1 MLRRSPL
8 LLVLVVATN
17 SLLPGCAS
25 IGIKNGIPYFA
36 KHEQWE
42 PEIEEEDKW
51 ASVGKVG
58 RGNRKLDDEI
68 DPVKTMIMS
77 KQAQDI
83 ERNLGYK

>member
-1 MLRRSPL
+1 MLRSHRL
-8 LLVLVVATN
+8 LLVLIVASN
-17 SLLPGCAS
+17 GLLQGCAS
-25 IGIKNGIPYFA
+25 FGIKNGIPYFA

-51 ASVGKVG
+51 GSVGKIG
-58 RGNRKLDDEI
+58 RGNRPLDDEI
-68 DPVKTMIMS
+68 DPVKSMIMS